1 MRTVS
6 RPGIQVRGERIVPI
20 DDTVVKEERFTL
32 FVNDTRM
39 LELVASRNEL
49 AELGAGFVIC
59 QGLSRRVDSVVVQ
72 GSEIRVSAPMEE
84 SFAREIET
92 TGSVGFVSR
101 MPEPV
106 LSDYSI
112 TISDVF
118 AITREIETDL
128 WRQTGGVHCSVL
140 AHEGRI
146 LIRSSDV
153 GRHNTVD
160 KVIGHAVQNGI
171 PRSACVVG
179 CTGRQPRDMVIKYA
193 HAGIPI
199 IISRAATTDRG
210 IAAAEELGITLIC
223 FSRDDRFTVYTH
235 PYRVSDLGYATT
247 PRTAPEGKPIS
258 GAGYQEMY
266 RT

>member
-1 MRTVS
+1 MSTVLRT
-6 RPGIQVRGERIVPI
+6 GIQVRGDGIARI

-32 FVNDTRM
+32 LVNGTRM
-39 LELVASRNEL
+39 LELVASQNEL

-59 QGLSRRVDSVVVQ
+59 QGLSRQVDSVAVQ

-84 SFAREIET
+84 SFDREIET

-106 LSDYSI
+106 RSDYSL
-112 TISDVF
+112 TIPEVF

-128 WRQTGGVHCSVL
+128 WRRTGGVHCSVL
-140 AHEGRI
+140 AHGGKI
-146 LIRSSDV
+146 LARSSDV

-160 KVIGHAVQNGI
+160 KVIGHAVLNGI

-193 HAGIPI
+193 HAGIPVV
-199 IISRAATTDRG
+199 ISRAATTDRG
-210 IAAAEELGITLIC
+210 IAAADELGITLIC
-223 FSRDDRFTVYTH
+223 FSRGDRFTVYTH
-235 PYRVSDLGYATT
+235 PFRVSGLGYTTT
-247 PRTAPEGKPIS
+247 PRHGDEEKLIS
-258 GAGYQEMY
+258 GAP
-266 RT
+266 